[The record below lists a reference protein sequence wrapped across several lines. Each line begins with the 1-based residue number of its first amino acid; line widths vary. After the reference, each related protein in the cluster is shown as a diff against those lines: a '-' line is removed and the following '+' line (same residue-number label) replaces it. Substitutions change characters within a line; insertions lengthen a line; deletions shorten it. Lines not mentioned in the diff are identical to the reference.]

1 MLRITRVVHN
11 GTAAVRLEGKLL
23 EPWVESLR
31 AECAAVIEAGG
42 RPVIDLSAVTFL
54 DAAGAAAVR
63 ELMSAGCEV
72 AGCRG
77 FVGELLGAGQGAQ

>member
-11 GTAAVRLEGKLL
+11 ATTALRLEGKLL

-31 AECAAVIEAGG
+31 AECAAVVQAGG
-42 RPVIDLSAVTFL
+42 RPVIDLADVTFV

-63 ELMSAGCEV
+63 ELMSAGFEI

-77 FVGELLGAGQGAQ
+77 FVGELLGAGQGEL

>member
-11 GTAAVRLEGKLL
+11 ATTALRLEGKLL

-31 AECAAVIEAGG
+31 AECAAAVEAGD
-42 RPVIDLSAVTFL
+42 RPVIDLADVTFV

-63 ELMSAGCEV
+63 ELMSAGFEV
-72 AGCRG
+72 AGRRG
-77 FVGELLGAGQGAQ
+77 FVGELLGAGQGEQ